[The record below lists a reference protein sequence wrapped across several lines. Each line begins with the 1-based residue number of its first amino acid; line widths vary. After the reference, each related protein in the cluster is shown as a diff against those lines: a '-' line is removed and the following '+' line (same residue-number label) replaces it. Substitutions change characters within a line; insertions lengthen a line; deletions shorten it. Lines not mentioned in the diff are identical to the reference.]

1 MTAFLKEAEAWW
13 AAQSMLEVVAFITGL
28 LCVLLAALNIIWNW
42 PFAIISTGISIY
54 IFANAHLYADM
65 GQYVYLFISNIYG
78 WYYWSRRPK
87 NQASIPI
94 KRVSKNQLL
103 WSLAAIVMLSP
114 ALGYMLVSLA
124 PVLHYSPAAFPY
136 LDSFC
141 TVCSLIAQLFLAR
154 RVLENW
160 LLWIFVDI
168 IYIGVYYMKDLQL
181 FAVLFLVYT
190 GLALFGYL
198 DWCKDYRKQTVAV
211 NE

>member
-1 MTAFLKEAEAWW
+1 MTGFLKEAEAWW
-13 AAQSMLEVVAFITGL
+13 AAQSILEVVAFITGL

-54 IFANAHLYADM
+54 VFLNAHLYADM
-65 GQYVYLFISNIYG
+65 GQYVYLFLSNIYG

-87 NQASIPI
+87 NEPSIPI
-94 KRVSKNQLL
+94 KRISKKQLA
-103 WSLAAIVMLSP
+103 WSFAAIVVLSP
-114 ALGYMLVSLA
+114 VLGYMLVRMA
-124 PVLHYSPAAFPY
+124 PILHYSPAAFPY

-160 LLWIFVDI
+160 LLWVFVDV
-168 IYIGVYYMKDLQL
+168 IYIGVYYMKDLHL

-190 GLALFGYL
+190 GLAVFGYL
-198 DWCKDYRKQTVAV
+198 DWRKGYRKQILAV
-211 NE
+211 K